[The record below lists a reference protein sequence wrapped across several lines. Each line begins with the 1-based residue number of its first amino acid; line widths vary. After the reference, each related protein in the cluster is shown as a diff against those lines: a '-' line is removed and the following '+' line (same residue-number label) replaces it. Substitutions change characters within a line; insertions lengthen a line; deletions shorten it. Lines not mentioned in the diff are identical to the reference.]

1 MCYIVFVRAVSGCN
15 SVVQYLLPKQ
25 RVVGSNPIARSIVP
39 ASPRYRP
46 YSPETAAY
54 KTVFPV

>member
-1 MCYIVFVRAVSGCN
+1 MCYTAFVRAVSGCN
-15 SVVQYLLPKQ
+15 SVVEYLLPKQ
-25 RVVGSNPIARSIVP
+25 RVVGSNPIARSIIP
-39 ASPRYRP
+39 ALPRSRP